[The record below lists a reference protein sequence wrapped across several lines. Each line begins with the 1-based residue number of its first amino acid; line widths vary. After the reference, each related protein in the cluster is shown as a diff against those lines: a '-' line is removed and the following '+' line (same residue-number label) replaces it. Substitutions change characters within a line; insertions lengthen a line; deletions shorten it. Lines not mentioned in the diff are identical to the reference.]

1 VYVLCVCVNVDK
13 KIKEH
18 GWHGKKVKKKV
29 CTYVHSG
36 ENKKKEVKLHTDGL
50 ELLKQK
56 KTVSNCECYGCTQMG
71 SSTMHQATRI
81 I

>member
-1 VYVLCVCVNVDK
+1 VLTWTK

-56 KTVSNCECYGCTQMG
+56 KGVKL
-71 SSTMHQATRI
+71 
-81 I
+81 